1 MANSGGSAQDY
12 INNFNL
18 HVILKEAIRELCY
31 TRPEVPNLLIVRFLF
46 DHSSGLMP
54 F

>member
-12 INNFNL
+12 IHNFNL

-31 TRPEVPNLLIVRFLF
+31 TRPEVLDFWKREKLNVV
-46 DHSSGLMP
+46 
-54 F
+54 

>member
-12 INNFNL
+12 IHNFNL

-31 TRPEVPNLLIVRFLF
+31 TRPEVLDFFLMLANGQ
-46 DHSSGLMP
+46 SKL
-54 F
+54 